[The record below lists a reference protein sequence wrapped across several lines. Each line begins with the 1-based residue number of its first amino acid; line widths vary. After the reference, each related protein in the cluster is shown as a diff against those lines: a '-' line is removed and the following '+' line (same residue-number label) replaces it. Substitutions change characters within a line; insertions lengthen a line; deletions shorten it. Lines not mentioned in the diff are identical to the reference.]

1 MTNYNFADVVV
12 VPFPFDR
19 SHAPAWECLRRRS
32 ASCNR
37 AAGAA
42 KAAFPRRAWERS
54 NMQQLFPAADEVS
67 S

>member
-1 MTNYNFADVVV
+1 MKLYLDS
-12 VPFPFDR
+12 DR

-32 ASCNR
+32 ASRNR

-54 NMQQLFPAADEVS
+54 KMAALPGKS
-67 S
+67 RG